1 MQSSV
6 PEPAPVLSAYL
17 RGAWS
22 INRLPAD
29 FVWKF
34 CVHRALLNPPCMCV
48 CVCTYVSKPEIIF
61 HLQQISWS
69 SLRPLI
75 VPASLPDFSHVTLR
89 TRDGVEWKIRR
100 LDDRNRR
107 RSLIGDRER

>member
-48 CVCTYVSKPEIIF
+48 CVYVCVQTGDHF
-61 HLQQISWS
+61 S
-69 SLRPLI
+69 S
-75 VPASLPDFSHVTLR
+75 AA
-89 TRDGVEWKIRR
+89 
-100 LDDRNRR
+100 N
-107 RSLIGDRER
+107 